1 MNLFDLSGKVA
12 IVTGSSRGIGRAIAE
27 AFAEA
32 GARVVIS
39 SRNQEPCDEVAAAIR
54 AKGGEAIAVTARIS
68 DKAQLEN
75 LVAKT
80 REAWGRIDIL
90 VCNAAVNP
98 HYGSLEELTDEVFER
113 MMVNNVLSNLW
124 LSRMVAPDMR
134 ERRDGA
140 IIFIISTAAL
150 RASTMLGMYG
160 VTKAADYA
168 LCRNLAAEWGPDN
181 VRVNCIAPSVVTTQ
195 FARVL
200 YEDPERRAAREAGTL
215 LRRLAEPEDLAGV
228 ALMLASRAGNYITGQ
243 TIVLDGGSPIA
254 LDTMIAHGAAVVR
267 STEQALV
274 VDLPFGSYQASLA
287 DAFRAAARALAET
300 GCDRR
305 VPERA
310 RRASHGPCRADP
322 ASGQHARRLPL

>member
-1 MNLFDLSGKVA
+1 MKLFDLSGKTA

-39 SRNQEPCDEVAAAIR
+39 ARNAGPCEETAAAIR
-54 AKGGEAIAVTARIS
+54 AAGGEAIAAPARIS
-68 DKAQLEN
+68 DKAQLES

-80 REAWGRIDIL
+80 RETWGAVDIL

-98 HYGSLEELTDEVFER
+98 HYGSLENLTDEVFER

-134 ERRDGA
+134 ARRDGA
-140 IIFIISTAAL
+140 IIFITSTAAL
-150 RASTMLGMYG
+150 RATTMLGMYS
-160 VTKAADYA
+160 VTKTADYA

-181 VRVNCIAPSVVTTQ
+181 IRVNCIAPSVVTTQ

-215 LRRLAEPEDLAGV
+215 LKRLGEPDDIAGV
-228 ALMLASRAGNYITGQ
+228 ALMLAARAGAYITGQ
-243 TIVLDGGSPIA
+243 TIVVDGGTTIA
-254 LDTMIAHGAAVVR
+254 P
-267 STEQALV
+267 S
-274 VDLPFGSYQASLA
+274 
-287 DAFRAAARALAET
+287 
-300 GCDRR
+300 
-305 VPERA
+305 
-310 RRASHGPCRADP
+310 
-322 ASGQHARRLPL
+322 